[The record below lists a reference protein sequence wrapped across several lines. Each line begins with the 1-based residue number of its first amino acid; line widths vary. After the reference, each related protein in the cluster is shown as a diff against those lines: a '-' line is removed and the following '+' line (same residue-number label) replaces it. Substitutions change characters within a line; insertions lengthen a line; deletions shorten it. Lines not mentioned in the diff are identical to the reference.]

1 MIRLNKMT
9 DYAVVMLSH
18 MAAEG
23 GNVAGK
29 DGGKVVTAAQ
39 LAQDSGV
46 PLPSASKLMKQL
58 NKAGILQSHRGAGGG
73 YGLNRAAR
81 DITVAEIVVA
91 LEGPIAL
98 TACVEG
104 ADTSCDAMS
113 WCAMSGRWNHVNRAI
128 QVALEGVSLADML
141 PAPMAFRPASN
152 DLISKIKTE
161 SQITDNKE
169 KIAIGYL
176 ST

>member
-18 MAAEG
+18 MAAE
-23 GNVAGK
+23 
-29 DGGKVVTAAQ
+29 GGKVVTAAQ

-73 YGLNRAAR
+73 YGLNQAAR
-81 DITVAEIVVA
+81 DITVAEIVIA

-98 TACVEG
+98 TACIEG

-113 WCAMSGRWNHVNRAI
+113 LCAMSGYWNQVNRAI
-128 QVALEGVSLADML
+128 QVALEGVNLADML
-141 PAPMAFRPASN
+141 PAPFAIKPASKG
-152 DLISKIKTE
+152 LISKIKTE
-161 SQITDNKE
+161 SQRSDNKE
-169 KIAIGYL
+169 EILIENI
-176 ST
+176 S

>member
-18 MAAEG
+18 MAAE
-23 GNVAGK
+23 
-29 DGGKVVTAAQ
+29 GGKVVTAAQ

-73 YGLNRAAR
+73 YGLNQAAR
-81 DITVAEIVVA
+81 DITVAEIVIA

-98 TACVEG
+98 TACIEG

-113 WCAMSGRWNHVNRAI
+113 LCAMSGYWNQVNRAI

-141 PAPMAFRPASN
+141 PAPFAIKPASKG
-152 DLISKIKTE
+152 LISKIKTE
-161 SQITDNKE
+161 SQRSDNKE
-169 KIAIGYL
+169 EILIENI
-176 ST
+176 S